1 MRRTILVAGLVAA
14 VAAPSF
20 ASART
25 VCQQRAHERKVVG
38 TVLGAGVGALVGNA
52 ISHDTG
58 GTLIGGVGGA
68 VVGNQ
73 LARRKC
79 YSYRTSSRTRSY
91 RSAPRGYYDNASYRG
106 GAPRC
111 GYETRPYYNERGEL
125 IYAPTQVCR

>member
-14 VAAPSF
+14 VATPSF

-25 VCQQRAHERKVVG
+25 VCEQRAHEHKVVG

-52 ISHDTG
+52 ITNDTG
-58 GTLIGGVGGA
+58 GTILGGVGGA

-73 LARRKC
+73 LARSKC
-79 YSYRTSSRTRSY
+79 YSYRTSSRTRYY
-91 RSAPRGYYDNASYRG
+91 RSAPTGYYDNASYRDG
-106 GAPRC
+106 PARC
-111 GYETRPYYNERGEL
+111 SYETRPYYNERGEL